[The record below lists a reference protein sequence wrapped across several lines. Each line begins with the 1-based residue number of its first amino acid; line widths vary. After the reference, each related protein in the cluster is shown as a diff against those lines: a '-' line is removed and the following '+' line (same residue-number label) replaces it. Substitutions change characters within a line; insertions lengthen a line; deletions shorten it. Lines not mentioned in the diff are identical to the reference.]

1 MLHVELLRLEQ
12 LVDVVDAQP
21 EVLLLVQVVQVG
33 FLSLAQGQKDLLH
46 PDLVL
51 GEHFVHHL
59 VSELIKELSK
69 ILLGFGRVLVVL
81 GPLAI
86 HICHEATVLKES
98 SAEEVDSTVDRQI
111 ALLAIFFIVDHL

>member
-59 VSELIKELSK
+59 VSELIKAVSK
-69 ILLGFGRVLVVL
+69 KRKEARLQSDIVVKKTQE
-81 GPLAI
+81 P
-86 HICHEATVLKES
+86 
-98 SAEEVDSTVDRQI
+98 
-111 ALLAIFFIVDHL
+111 